1 MTDNSDA
8 VPLES
13 ERRKSLARPPKE
25 HNMANSTRPQDPKQ
39 LEPNYVGAE
48 PLDGS
53 GFETEESE
61 SEFTESIESTED

>member
-1 MTDNSDA
+1 
-8 VPLES
+8 
-13 ERRKSLARPPKE
+13 
-25 HNMANSTRPQDPKQ
+25 MANSTRPQDPKQ

-61 SEFTESIESTED
+61 SEFTDSIESTED